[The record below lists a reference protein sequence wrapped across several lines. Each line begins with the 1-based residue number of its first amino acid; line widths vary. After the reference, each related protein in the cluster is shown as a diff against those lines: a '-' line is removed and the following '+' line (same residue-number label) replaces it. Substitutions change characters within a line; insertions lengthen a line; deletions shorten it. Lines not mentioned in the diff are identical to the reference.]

1 MGISLLKA
9 QRPQHSAIPC
19 IFAFIIECISTSHTL
34 LLHIGPFYIHMKGE
48 LHGTLN
54 LNKKNGKWL
63 GLRNVF
69 EIELQLTP
77 SFIINKPIFL
87 QKTTLTRLQIPI
99 VQKNVV
105 VKYIDSKPFHMYA
118 KIITRSR
125 ILGFHPID
133 VYMNWPS
140 HFENM
145 TYIE

>member
-1 MGISLLKA
+1 
-9 QRPQHSAIPC
+9 
-19 IFAFIIECISTSHTL
+19 
-34 LLHIGPFYIHMKGE
+34 
-48 LHGTLN
+48 
-54 LNKKNGKWL
+54 L
-63 GLRNVF
+63 GLRDVF

-77 SFIINKPIFL
+77 SLIINKPIFL

-125 ILGFHPID
+125 ILEFHPID
-133 VYMNWPS
+133 VYMNQPS

>member
-1 MGISLLKA
+1 
-9 QRPQHSAIPC
+9 
-19 IFAFIIECISTSHTL
+19 
-34 LLHIGPFYIHMKGE
+34 
-48 LHGTLN
+48 
-54 LNKKNGKWL
+54 L

-118 KIITRSR
+118 KIITRSEFWDF
-125 ILGFHPID
+125 IP
-133 VYMNWPS
+133 
-140 HFENM
+140 
-145 TYIE
+145 